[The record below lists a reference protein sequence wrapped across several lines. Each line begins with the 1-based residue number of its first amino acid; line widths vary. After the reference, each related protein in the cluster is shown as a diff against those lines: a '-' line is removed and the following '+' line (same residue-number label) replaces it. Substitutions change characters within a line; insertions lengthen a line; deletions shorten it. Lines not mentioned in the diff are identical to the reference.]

1 MKFYKTVDENGNLL
15 RLDKSSVKASG
26 EEISEVEYN
35 MLKAVVQLEVNGET
49 SADVTK
55 GDFWNES

>member
-35 MLKAVVQLEVNGET
+35 MLKAVVQMEVNGET